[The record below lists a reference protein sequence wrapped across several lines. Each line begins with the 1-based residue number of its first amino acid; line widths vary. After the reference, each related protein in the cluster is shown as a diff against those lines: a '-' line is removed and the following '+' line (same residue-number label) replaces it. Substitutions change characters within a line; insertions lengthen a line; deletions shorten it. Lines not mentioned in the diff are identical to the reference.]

1 MISYCRVDIE
11 KLENAY
17 DFNGEY
23 LFPLIDKNS
32 VYKCVS
38 ILESDTTDGI
48 LRVIVDVDETND
60 YYYYIPREFLISIET
75 LRDKAI
81 NQIID
86 ED

>member
-38 ILESDTTDGI
+38 ILESDTTDGMI
-48 LRVIVDVDETND
+48 TIYPEN
-60 YYYYIPREFLISIET
+60 F
-75 LRDKAI
+75 
-81 NQIID
+81 
-86 ED
+86 